1 MSERTRVVVPA
12 SSANLGSGF
21 DVLGMA
27 LTLTAEIGLV
37 DGDVPEGA
45 EIARGQH
52 PAATAFAKAG
62 GTGHVWVRTSIPSG
76 RGLGFSGA
84 VRVGAIAVALQQ
96 RSDGDVLVDQ
106 HSAIFDLARAEEGHG
121 DNVGASLFGG
131 VVVVAD
137 ATCVNVPL
145 AVDPDGEPV
154 VVVWIPPYKTSTAA
168 SRATLPNMVSRSDA
182 VFNMA
187 RVGLWVH
194 ALATGDLSLL
204 AEATADRLHQDA
216 RLAAVP
222 RSREALETMRA
233 AGAHGAWLSGSG
245 PTVACLCAADDAERL
260 SDSLPEGRRAILRID
275 RRGARWAD

>member
-1 MSERTRVVVPA
+1 MRVVVPA

-27 LTLTAEIGLV
+27 LSITAEIGLV
-37 DGDVPEGA
+37 DGEQPDGA
-45 EIARGQH
+45 EIARGKH
-52 PAATAFAKAG
+52 PAATAFAAAG
-62 GTGHVWVRTSIPSG
+62 GSGQVWVRTSIPSG

-84 VRVGAIAVALQQ
+84 VRVGAIALARQQ
-96 RSDGDVLVDQ
+96 VSSTDVLVDDRQ
-106 HSAIFDLARAEEGHG
+106 AIYDLARAEEGHG

-145 AVDPDGEPV
+145 ALDTALEPV
-154 VVVWIPPYKTSTAA
+154 VVVWIPTYKTSTSE
-168 SRATLPNMVSRSDA
+168 SRETLSDSVTRSDA

-187 RVGLWVH
+187 RVGLWVN
-194 ALATGDLSLL
+194 ALATGDLTLL
-204 AEATADRLHQDA
+204 REATSDRLHQDV

-222 RSREALETMRA
+222 RSREALEAMKA

-245 PTVACLCAADDAERL
+245 PTVACLCESIDAERI
-260 SDSLPEGRRAILRID
+260 SATLPDGRRSILRID